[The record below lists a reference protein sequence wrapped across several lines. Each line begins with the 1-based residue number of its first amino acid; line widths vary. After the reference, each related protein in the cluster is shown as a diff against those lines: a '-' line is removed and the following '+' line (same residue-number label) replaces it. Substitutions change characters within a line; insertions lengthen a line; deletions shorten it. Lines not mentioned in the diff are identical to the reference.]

1 LFDKPKILI
10 PAFAADARFAKDN
23 GEFFSLN
30 PAYFIPVDDDYLL
43 AVLNSQVGFSLLM
56 ELCSVLGDQ
65 DARGRAVLR
74 AVYFKKLPIPDAP
87 QNERKAV
94 AKLSVQA
101 QKLHTQ
107 RRKRVEKF
115 LREIGI
121 EPAESTSRNPLEK
134 VWSLTAE
141 EFTRRTKTSEVL
153 ETSEV
158 WKAYKSARE
167 ETISTTEE
175 IAHVEKEI
183 DERVKSLYGL

>member
-1 LFDKPKILI
+1 
-10 PAFAADARFAKDN
+10 
-23 GEFFSLN
+23 
-30 PAYFIPVDDDYLL
+30 
-43 AVLNSQVGFSLLM
+43 
-56 ELCSVLGDQ
+56 
-65 DARGRAVLR
+65 
-74 AVYFKKLPIPDAP
+74 
-87 QNERKAV
+87 
-94 AKLSVQA
+94 VQA

-175 IAHVEKEI
+175 IIRVEKEI